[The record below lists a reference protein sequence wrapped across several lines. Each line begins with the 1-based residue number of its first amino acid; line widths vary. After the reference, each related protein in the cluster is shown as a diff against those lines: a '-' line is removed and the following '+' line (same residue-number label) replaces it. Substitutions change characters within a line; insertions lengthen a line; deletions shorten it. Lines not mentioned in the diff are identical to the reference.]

1 MPHIFHDVIDI
12 VFVFCFASTLLTV
25 YMCNYIK
32 IYVIDLNIYF
42 KVCDVPRETDEINIF
57 IQPKYITRIGH
68 N

>member
-12 VFVFCFASTLLTV
+12 VFVVNGIYVIIF
-25 YMCNYIK
+25 K

-42 KVCDVPRETDEINIF
+42 KVCGVPRETYEIHIF